1 VETPSSKR
9 IELVVSSA
17 ARELGLVASY
27 LVVEDLVNRNA
38 SAALDDFRAAV
49 YERLAT
55 CYTRGYLKRDPVL
68 AGFRELRRRVGGNA
82 QKLPCSTDS
91 LIRQLRR
98 HGKLASINPIV
109 DVYNCVAL
117 ETRLTLGAHDL
128 DEIRGEVVLTR
139 APGGERF
146 QPLGGGPEQE
156 LEAGEYC
163 YVDGSGDI
171 LCRLDYK
178 QADKTRVTSETTR
191 ALFILQGNPNTTAA
205 SIELARARLAELL
218 RKYCTGGGEDDDRSE

>member
-1 VETPSSKR
+1 MGPLPSNEV
-9 IELVVSSA
+9 ELVVSPA
-17 ARELGLVASY
+17 ARELGLIASHLVAEN
-27 LVVEDLVNRNA
+27 LANRDT
-38 SAALDDFRAAV
+38 SAALDEFRTSL

-68 AGFRELRRRVGGNA
+68 AGYRELRRRVGGSA

-98 HGKLASINPIV
+98 NGRLASINPIV

-128 DEIRGEVVLTR
+128 DQIRGEVVLTR
-139 APGGERF
+139 ASGGERF
-146 QPLGGGPEQE
+146 QPLGSGPEQE

-163 YVDGSGDI
+163 YVDGSGEI

-191 ALFILQGNPNTTAA
+191 ALFILQGNPNTTGA

-218 RKYCTGGGEDDDRSE
+218 RKYCTRGGEDDDRSE